1 MASATMNPLKIFFFE
16 YLDLIDLGC
25 EDLENL
31 RYLLKNT
38 SFKGPI
44 NYNKVTTSN

>member
-16 YLDLIDLGC
+16 YLDLIDLRC

-31 RYLLKNT
+31 RSLLKNT